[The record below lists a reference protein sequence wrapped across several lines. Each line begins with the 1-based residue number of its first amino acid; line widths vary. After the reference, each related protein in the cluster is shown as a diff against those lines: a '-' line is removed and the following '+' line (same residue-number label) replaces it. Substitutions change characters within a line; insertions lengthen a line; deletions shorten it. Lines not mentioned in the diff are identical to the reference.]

1 MMKSKMYLFA
11 GWVSANPRTARI
23 VLLSISTAM
32 FLVGAGASL
41 ADGLAGGG
49 PH

>member
-1 MMKSKMYLFA
+1 MKTRLALFA
-11 GWVSANPRTARI
+11 GWVTANPRVAR
-23 VLLSISTAM
+23 VALLSISTAL

-41 ADGLAGGG
+41 ADGMATGG